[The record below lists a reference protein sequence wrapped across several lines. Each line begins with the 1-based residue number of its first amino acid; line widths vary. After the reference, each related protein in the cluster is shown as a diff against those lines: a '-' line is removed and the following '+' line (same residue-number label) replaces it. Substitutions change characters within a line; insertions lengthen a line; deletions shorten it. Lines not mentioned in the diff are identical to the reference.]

1 MQSNKSDADFS
12 ESAVEFKHYPV
23 LDGLRGVAVLIVMLY
38 HLELLVPELNMFVRG
53 GFLGVDV
60 FFVLSGF
67 LITSVLMKEY
77 SRTGKISLKNFYWRR
92 FLRLAPAFWVFLL
105 VMYIFGNTILPP
117 REAAVIYENDN
128 FLYSFFYAMN
138 WHRAFGFGAT
148 GNLNHTWSLAIEEQ
162 FYIVWSLFLVGAY
175 FFCRNRKQ
183 IFLLTLATVL
193 GLTFLRSFRAISG
206 TETTILYYSTES
218 RIDAI
223 LIGCGAAMIFGWRL
237 IDREFFRSKN
247 FGRAAVFAGAL
258 SMAIIFSFSHEDRL
272 LYAGAMT
279 VFSISVSLVIL
290 WLITNEE
297 SYLSRVFAFTPLRLA
312 GQISYALYL
321 WHYAFFEFGK
331 KYFSSGF
338 LQVSVGIS
346 LAFAVSVMSYFLIE
360 KPFLQMKSKFSDH

>member
-1 MQSNKSDADFS
+1 MNSTISSGDLSDTP
-12 ESAVEFKHYPV
+12 VEFKHFPV
-23 LDGLRGVAVLIVMLY
+23 LDGLRGAAVLIVMLY
-38 HLELLVPELNMFVRG
+38 HLELLVPQLNLFVRG

-67 LITSVLMKEY
+67 LITSVLMKEHD
-77 SRTGKISLKNFYWRR
+77 RTGKISLKNFYWRR
-92 FLRLAPAFWVFLL
+92 FLRLAPAFWAFLL
-105 VMYIFGNTILPP
+105 VMYVFGNSILPA

-175 FFCRNRKQ
+175 FFCKSRKQ
-183 IFLLTLATVL
+183 IFLLTLMTVL
-193 GLTFLRSFRAISG
+193 GLTVFRVLRTVSG
-206 TETTILYYSTES
+206 TETTILYYSTEN

-237 IDREFFRSKN
+237 IDRDLFRSRN
-247 FGRAAVFAGAL
+247 FGRAAFCAGVVAVG
-258 SMAIIFSFSHEDRL
+258 IIFSFSHEDRS
-272 LYAGAMT
+272 LYAGALS
-279 VFSISVSLVIL
+279 VFSLSVAVIIL
-290 WLITNEE
+290 RLIANEN
-297 SYLSRVFAFTPLRLA
+297 SYFSQIFSFSPLRLV

-321 WHYAFFEFGK
+321 WHYALFEFGK
-331 KYFSSGF
+331 KSFSSGY

-346 LAFAVSVMSYFLIE
+346 LAFAVSVSSYFLIE
-360 KPFLQMKSKFSDH
+360 KPFLRLKSKFSAH